1 MLNNII
7 FYWINYSIIYISF
20 NNSIIFL
27 YVKVQITQFYK
38 EFFFSFQ
45 YIFKNLFQYFIFIFF
60 FINKIILLK
69 IKHINKN

>member
-60 FINKIILLK
+60 LL
-69 IKHINKN
+69 IK

>member
-60 FINKIILLK
+60 FINKKILLK